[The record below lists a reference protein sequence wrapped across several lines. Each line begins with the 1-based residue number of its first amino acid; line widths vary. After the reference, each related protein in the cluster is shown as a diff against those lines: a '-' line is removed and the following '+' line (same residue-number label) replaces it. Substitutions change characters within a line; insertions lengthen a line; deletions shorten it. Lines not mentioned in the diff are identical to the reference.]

1 MRRLTHAPNLALA
14 SLWRDMLAQA
24 GFAVSVQ
31 RAYASSIAGEIP
43 PDQALPEIWIDDDS
57 QFDAARALLDAV
69 AAPGVAALGLPPVP
83 RAQRRPVRSMLAMR
97 RTRCRHE
104 EPAPRC

>member
-14 SLWRDMLAQA
+14 SLWRDMLDQA

-57 QFDAARALLDAV
+57 QFDAARALLEQLQHPAWRHWVCRQCHERNDGPFDQCWQCG
-69 AAPGVAALGLPPVP
+69 APMPV
-83 RAQRRPVRSMLAMR
+83 
-97 RTRCRHE
+97 
-104 EPAPRC
+104 

>member
-1 MRRLTHAPNLALA
+1 MLRLAQAPNLALA

-57 QFDAARALLDAV
+57 QLDAARLLLAQLQHPAWRHWVCRQCHERIDGPFDQCWQCG
-69 AAPGVAALGLPPVP
+69 AA
-83 RAQRRPVRSMLAMR
+83 M
-97 RTRCRHE
+97 
-104 EPAPRC
+104 PA